1 MATVETLTP
10 GYIAGTWAI
19 DPTHSE
25 ASFTARHLMVSKVRG
40 RFTSFDA
47 HIVTGADPLASS
59 VTASIDLSSIDTD
72 NEDRDAHLRTA
83 DFFDVEQHPVMTYQ
97 STGVRA
103 KHGSETEFVI
113 DGLLTLHGITRE
125 VPLDLEVNGFTD
137 SPFGDT
143 RAGFSATGSI
153 SRKDFGIEFN
163 IPMENGGVV
172 VGDKINIALE
182 IEAILS
188 IDDAV

>member
-1 MATVETLTP
+1 MATTVTQTP
-10 GYIAGTWAI
+10 GYIAGTWTI

-47 HIVTGADPLASS
+47 QIVTGADPLSSS
-59 VTASIDLSSIDTD
+59 VTATIELSSIDTD
-72 NEDRDAHLRTA
+72 NEDRDAHLRNA
-83 DFFDVEQHPVMTYQ
+83 DFFDVEHHPVMTYQ

-103 KHGSETEFVI
+103 KPGSDSGFVI

-125 VPLDLEVNGFTD
+125 VPLDLEVNGFTN
-137 SPFGDT
+137 SPFNDT

-182 IEAILS
+182 IEAILATG
-188 IDDAV
+188 AV